1 MQFGQG
7 NNNNKLQLN
16 LVKEGVIEMAS
27 SGIDHAEIKLLNDN
41 IDVLLSCKPLP
52 ESSIKLLCDKVSHS
66 SLFYTHIVFVC
77 TIQVSPSLGDGGKLI
92 KIRRNKVDCIGMLTE
107 CIFACRRKKS

>member
-1 MQFGQG
+1 
-7 NNNNKLQLN
+7 
-16 LVKEGVIEMAS
+16 MAS

-66 SLFYTHIVFVC
+66 SLFYIHIVFAHS
-77 TIQVSPSLGDGGKLI
+77 IQVSPSLCNNYLKDVSWVMVANDSKYEET
-92 KIRRNKVDCIGMLTE
+92 K
-107 CIFACRRKKS
+107 